1 MAKGVQV
8 IAPEADHGDDIL
20 TDEALDFLGKLARS
34 FEGRRQG
41 LMSARIDRQAEI
53 DSGARP
59 NFLESTRHIRDGNW
73 VVPTAP
79 EDLSDRRVEITG
91 PSSNRRMVIN
101 ALNSGAQVYM
111 TDFEDANSP
120 GWIQNINGQRNVRDA
135 ALRSINEVTAE
146 GREYKLGEKTSVLC
160 VRPRGLHLKERHVL
174 VDGLPMSAS
183 LFDFGLA
190 FFHNGANFLKNGSGP
205 YFYLPKLQSHLEA
218 RWWNEVFDLAQDE
231 LGIAR
236 GSIRATVLI
245 EHILAA
251 FEMDEIL
258 YELRDHITA
267 LNLGRWDYIYSI
279 VKVFRNDPAM
289 VLPDRGQ
296 VTMGTHFLQSAA
308 QLLTQTCHKRGA
320 HAMGGMSAFI
330 PRRDDEAANERAM
343 AQVRVDKE
351 REAQQGFDG
360 AWIAHPGLLGVVSDV
375 FGAAFDGD
383 NQISRINESQ
393 ITAEDLLAIPDGQI
407 TEAGIRGNINIT
419 LQYIDAWMQGTGAV
433 AINYLMEDAATAEIS
448 RSQLWQWVK
457 YGSRTEEGH
466 VIDLEYYR
474 KLRSEEVSK
483 LQDEKGMNGVG
494 SLDRAIELLD
504 SLVESQEL
512 PEFLTIPAYGSL
524 E

>member
-1 MAKGVQV
+1 MAEGVQIV
-8 IAPEADHGDDIL
+8 APSLEIADDIL
-20 TDEALDFLGKLARS
+20 SDDALKFLGTLARA
-34 FEGRRQG
+34 FENRRQD
-41 LMSARIDRQAEI
+41 LMAARITRQIEI
-53 DSGARP
+53 DNGAKP
-59 NFLESTRHIRDGNW
+59 DFLESTRNIREGKW
-73 VVPTAP
+73 VVPKAP
-79 EDLSDRRVEITG
+79 ADLSDRRVEITG

-111 TDFEDANSP
+111 TDFEDANAP
-120 GWIQNINGQRNVRDA
+120 GWSQNINGQRNIRDA
-135 ALRSINEVTAE
+135 ALRTINEVTPE

-160 VRPRGLHLKERHVL
+160 IRPRGLHLKERHVL
-174 VDGLPMSAS
+174 VDGQPMSAS

-190 FFHNGANFLKNGSGP
+190 FFHNAANFLKYGSGP

-218 RWWNEVFDLAQDE
+218 RWWNEVFSLAQDE
-231 LGIAR
+231 LEIPR

-279 VKVFRNDPAM
+279 VKVFRNDRNM

-296 VTMGTHFLQSAA
+296 VTMATHFLQSAA
-308 QLLTQTCHKRGA
+308 ELLTQTCHKRGA

-343 AQVRVDKE
+343 AQVRGDKE

-375 FGAAFDGD
+375 FGSAFDGD
-383 NQISRINESQ
+383 NQIDRVNESRI
-393 ITAEDLLAIPDGQI
+393 TADDLLQIPEGQI
-407 TEAGIRGNINIT
+407 TEAGIRGNINIA

-457 YGSRTEEGH
+457 YGAHTAEGRI
-466 VIDLEYYR
+466 IDLDYYR
-474 KLRSEEVSK
+474 ELRSEELGK
-483 LQDEKGMNGVG
+483 LQEEKGMNGVG
-494 SLDRAIELLD
+494 SLDKAVELLD
-504 SLVESQEL
+504 DLVESPEL
-512 PEFLTIPAYGSL
+512 PEFLTIPAYRSL